1 MVPVGDADRWLVH
14 MRVDRRF
21 RRQKPSFK
29 GLREMSVTAALVKEL
44 REKSGAGMMDCK
56 KALAETNGDMDAAVD
71 WLRTKGLAAAAKK
84 SGRVAAEGLVAIAV
98 AGKKGAVIELNA
110 ETDFVS
116 RNSEFQGFAST
127 LADLALG
134 VDDLDALKAVD
145 FPGTGRIVADE
156 LTQKIATIGENM
168 SLRRMQA
175 VSVNN
180 GSVVSYVHNA
190 TADGLGRIGVL
201 VALESTADT
210 GVLEPLG
217 KQIAMHIAAT
227 SPASLSV
234 QDLDPEAVARERDVL
249 IEQAKASGK
258 PQEIAEKMVEGRMK
272 KYYQEVVLLE
282 QTSVIDGESRI
293 ADVIAKAGKDAGAD
307 IALTAFV
314 RFNLGEG
321 IERESSDFAAEV
333 AAQLA

>member
-1 MVPVGDADRWLVH
+1 
-14 MRVDRRF
+14 
-21 RRQKPSFK
+21 
-29 GLREMSVTAALVKEL
+29 MSVTAALVKEL

-98 AGKKGAVIELNA
+98 DGTKGSVVELNA
-110 ETDFVS
+110 ETDFVA
-116 RNSEFQGFAST
+116 RNSEFQAFAST
-127 LADLALG
+127 LARLALG
-134 VDDLDALKAVD
+134 VDNIDGLKAAD
-145 FPGTGRIVADE
+145 FPGTGRNVADE

-168 SLRRMQA
+168 SLRRMETL
-175 VSVNN
+175 SVGS
-180 GSVVSYVHNA
+180 GSVVSYIHNA
-190 TADGLGRIGVL
+190 TAEGLGRIGVL
-201 VALESTADT
+201 VALESTADKASLD
-210 GVLEPLG
+210 GLG

-227 SPASLSV
+227 SPASLSIS
-234 QDLDPEAVARERDVL
+234 DLDPEAVARERDVL

-282 QTSVIDGESRI
+282 QTSVIDGETRI
-293 ADVIAKAGKDAGAD
+293 ADVVAKAGKDAGAD
-307 IALTAFV
+307 VALTGFV

-321 IERESSDFAAEV
+321 IEREATDFAAEV
-333 AAQLA
+333 AAQLS

>member
-1 MVPVGDADRWLVH
+1 
-14 MRVDRRF
+14 
-21 RRQKPSFK
+21 
-29 GLREMSVTAALVKEL
+29 MSVTAALVKEL

-56 KALAETNGDMDAAVD
+56 KALGETGGDMDAAVD

-84 SGRVAAEGLVAIAV
+84 SGRVAAEGLVGISV
-98 AGKKGAVIELNA
+98 SGTKGAVVELNA
-110 ETDFVS
+110 ETDFVA
-116 RNSEFQGFAST
+116 RNSEFQGFVSA
-127 LADLALG
+127 LAELALNTTDIDG
-134 VDDLDALKAVD
+134 LKTLE
-145 FPGTGRIVADE
+145 FPGTGRNVGDE

-168 SLRRMQA
+168 SLRRMQRLEISNGA
-175 VSVNN
+175 VVP
-180 GSVVSYVHNA
+180 YMHNA

-201 VALESTADT
+201 VALESTADEAS
-210 GVLEPLG
+210 LFALG

-234 QDLDPEAVARERDVL
+234 EDLDAVSVARERDVL

-282 QTSVIDGESRI
+282 QTSVIDGETRI

-307 IALTAFV
+307 IALKAFV

-321 IERESSDFAAEV
+321 VEREESDFAAEV
-333 AAQLA
+333 AAQLS

>member
-1 MVPVGDADRWLVH
+1 
-14 MRVDRRF
+14 
-21 RRQKPSFK
+21 
-29 GLREMSVTAALVKEL
+29 MSVTAALVKEL

-56 KALAETNGDMDAAVD
+56 KALAETNGDMDAAID

-98 AGKKGAVIELNA
+98 DGKKGAVIELNA

-145 FPGTGRIVADE
+145 FPGTGRIVSDE

-168 SLRRMQA
+168 SLRRMET
-175 VSVNN
+175 VSVET

-201 VALESTADT
+201 VALESTADGT
-210 GVLEPLG
+210 VLEPLG

-282 QTSVIDGESRI
+282 QTSVIDGETRI
-293 ADVIAKAGKDAGAD
+293 ADVIAKAGKDAGAK

>member
-1 MVPVGDADRWLVH
+1 
-14 MRVDRRF
+14 
-21 RRQKPSFK
+21 
-29 GLREMSVTAALVKEL
+29 MSVTAALVKEL

-98 AGKKGAVIELNA
+98 DGTKGSVVELNA
-110 ETDFVS
+110 ETDFVA
-116 RNSEFQGFAST
+116 RNSEFQAFAST
-127 LADLALG
+127 LARLALG
-134 VDDLDALKAVD
+134 VDDIDALKAAD
-145 FPGTGRIVADE
+145 FPGTGRNVADE

-168 SLRRMQA
+168 SLRRMETL
-175 VSVNN
+175 SVGS
-180 GSVVSYVHNA
+180 GSVVSYIHNA
-190 TADGLGRIGVL
+190 TAEGLGRIGVL
-201 VALESTADT
+201 VALESTVDKASLD
-210 GVLEPLG
+210 GLG

-227 SPASLSV
+227 SPASLSIS
-234 QDLDPEAVARERDVL
+234 DLDPEAVARERDVL

-282 QTSVIDGESRI
+282 QTSVIDGETRI
-293 ADVIAKAGKDAGAD
+293 ADVVAKAGKDAGAD
-307 IALTAFV
+307 IALTGFV

-321 IERESSDFAAEV
+321 IERESTDFAAEV
-333 AAQLA
+333 AAQLS